1 MVPTPVRQR
10 PTLRRLTLGDRG
22 SFLEAVA
29 RSRALHQPWAYPP
42 DTPDAFDAYIKVHP
56 ARHALAVVVD
66 HEDPLVGVYALS
78 QIHHGSFRNAYLG
91 YYAFLPHA
99 GNGYMREAMTLV
111 FRYAFGELRLHRLQA
126 NVQPSNERSLA
137 LLRSTGWREEGYAR
151 RYLKV
156 GGRWRD
162 HVLFAILAEDV
173 RSPVPGR
180 RGVYDRRHRGT
191 RPSDA
196 TEPPGG

>member
-1 MVPTPVRQR
+1 MVPPPVRPR
-10 PTLRRLTLGDRG
+10 PTLRRLTHGDRG
-22 SFLEAVA
+22 AFLEAVA
-29 RSRALHQPWAYPP
+29 RSRVLHHPWAYPP
-42 DTPDAFDAYIKVHP
+42 DTSDAFDAYIKVHP

-66 HEDPLVGVYALS
+66 HEDPIVGVYALS

-111 FRYAFGELRLHRLQA
+111 FRYAFSELRLHRLQA
-126 NVQPSNERSLA
+126 NVQPGNERSLA

-173 RSPVPGR
+173 RSPFVGSAR
-180 RGVYDRRHRGT
+180 STTDAARERDLRT
-191 RPSDA
+191 LPS
-196 TEPPGG
+196 P

>member
-1 MVPTPVRQR
+1 MVPTRLR
-10 PTLRRLTLGDRG
+10 PTLRRLSPSDRG

-29 RSRALHQPWAYPP
+29 RSRALHHPWAYPP
-42 DTPDAFDAYIKVHP
+42 DSPDAFDAYIEVHP
-56 ARHALAVVVD
+56 TRYALAVVVD
-66 HEDPLVGVYALS
+66 HQDPLVGVYTLS

-99 GNGYMREAMTLV
+99 GNGYMREGMTLL

-126 NVQPSNERSLA
+126 NVQPENERSLA
-137 LLRSTGWREEGYAR
+137 LLRSTGWREEGYAP

-162 HVLFAILAEDV
+162 HVLFATLAEDV

-180 RGVYDRRHRGT
+180 RPVYDRRRPGT
-191 RPSDA
+191 RLSDA

>member
-1 MVPTPVRQR
+1 MVPTRLR
-10 PTLRRLTLGDRG
+10 PTLRRLSPSDRG

-29 RSRALHQPWAYPP
+29 RSRALHHPWAYPP
-42 DTPDAFDAYIKVHP
+42 DSPDAFDAYIEVHP
-56 ARHALAVVVD
+56 TRYALAVVVD
-66 HEDPLVGVYALS
+66 HQDPLVGVYTLS

-99 GNGYMREAMTLV
+99 GNGYMREGMTLL

-126 NVQPSNERSLA
+126 NVQPENERSLA
-137 LLRSTGWREEGYAR
+137 LLRSTGWREEGYAP

-162 HVLFAILAEDV
+162 HMLFATLAEDV

-180 RGVYDRRHRGT
+180 RPVYDRRRPGT
-191 RPSDA
+191 RLSDA

>member
-1 MVPTPVRQR
+1 MVPTRLR
-10 PTLRRLTLGDRG
+10 PTLRRLSPSDRG

-29 RSRALHQPWAYPP
+29 RSRALHHPWAYPP
-42 DTPDAFDAYIKVHP
+42 DSPDAFDAYIEVHP
-56 ARHALAVVVD
+56 TRCALAVVVD
-66 HEDPLVGVYALS
+66 HQDPLVGVYTLS

-99 GNGYMREAMTLV
+99 GNGYMREGMTLL

-126 NVQPSNERSLA
+126 NVQPENERSLA
-137 LLRSTGWREEGYAR
+137 LLRSTGWREEGYAP

-162 HVLFAILAEDV
+162 HMLFATLAEDV

-180 RGVYDRRHRGT
+180 RPVYDRRRPGT

>member
-1 MVPTPVRQR
+1 MVTTPLR
-10 PTLRRLTLGDRG
+10 PRSTLRRLTPGDRG
-22 SFLEAVA
+22 SFLQAVA
-29 RSRALHQPWAYPP
+29 RSRALHHPWAYPP
-42 DTPDAFDAYIKVHP
+42 DTPDAFDAYIKFHP
-56 ARHALAVVVD
+56 ARHTLAVVVD
-66 HEDPLVGVYALS
+66 HEEPLVGVYALS

-91 YYAFLPHA
+91 YYAFLPRA

-126 NVQPSNERSLA
+126 NVQPGNERSLE
-137 LLRSTGWREEGYAR
+137 LLRATGWRGEGYAR

-162 HVLFAILAEDV
+162 HLLFAILAEDARSLV
-173 RSPVPGR
+173 RER
-180 RGVYDRRHRGT
+180 RPAYDRRRSRT

>member
-1 MVPTPVRQR
+1 MPSPSSSIMKIRSSAST
-10 PTLRRLTLGDRG
+10 
-22 SFLEAVA
+22 
-29 RSRALHQPWAYPP
+29 RSRRSITGPSV
-42 DTPDAFDAYIKVHP
+42 TPTSGTT
-56 ARHALAVVVD
+56 R
-66 HEDPLVGVYALS
+66 S
-78 QIHHGSFRNAYLG
+78 SRT
-91 YYAFLPHA
+91 A

-111 FRYAFGELRLHRLQA
+111 FRYAFSELRLHRLQA
-126 NVQPSNERSLA
+126 NVQPGNERSLA

>member
-1 MVPTPVRQR
+1 MVPTRLR
-10 PTLRRLTLGDRG
+10 PTLRRLSPSDRG

-29 RSRALHQPWAYPP
+29 RSRALHHPWAYPP
-42 DTPDAFDAYIKVHP
+42 DSPDAFDAYIEVHP
-56 ARHALAVVVD
+56 TRYALAVVVD
-66 HEDPLVGVYALS
+66 HQDPLVGVYTLS

-99 GNGYMREAMTLV
+99 GNGYMHEGMTLL

-126 NVQPSNERSLA
+126 NVQPENERSLA
-137 LLRSTGWREEGYAR
+137 LLRSTGWREEGYAP

-162 HVLFAILAEDV
+162 HVLFATLAEDV
-173 RSPVPGR
+173 RSSAPGR
-180 RGVYDRRHRGT
+180 RPVYDRRRPGT

>member
-1 MVPTPVRQR
+1 MVPTRLR
-10 PTLRRLTLGDRG
+10 PTLRRLSPSDRG

-29 RSRALHQPWAYPP
+29 RSRALHHPWAYPP
-42 DTPDAFDAYIKVHP
+42 DSPDAFDAYIEVHP
-56 ARHALAVVVD
+56 TRYPLAVVVD
-66 HEDPLVGVYALS
+66 HQDPLVGVYTLS

-99 GNGYMREAMTLV
+99 GNGYMREGMTLL

-126 NVQPSNERSLA
+126 NVQPENERSLA
-137 LLRSTGWREEGYAR
+137 LLRSTGWREEGYAP

-162 HVLFAILAEDV
+162 HVLFATLAEDG

-180 RGVYDRRHRGT
+180 RPVYDRRRPGT

>member
-1 MVPTPVRQR
+1 MVPTRLR
-10 PTLRRLTLGDRG
+10 PTLRRLSPSDRG

-29 RSRALHQPWAYPP
+29 RSRALHHPWAYPP
-42 DTPDAFDAYIKVHP
+42 DSPDAFDAYIEVHP
-56 ARHALAVVVD
+56 TRYPLAVVVD
-66 HEDPLVGVYALS
+66 HQDPLVGVYTLS

-99 GNGYMREAMTLV
+99 GNGYMREGMTLL

-126 NVQPSNERSLA
+126 NVQPENERSLA
-137 LLRSTGWREEGYAR
+137 LLRSTGWREEGYAP

-162 HVLFAILAEDV
+162 HMLFATLAEDV

-180 RGVYDRRHRGT
+180 RPVYDRRRPGT
-191 RPSDA
+191 RLSDA